1 MVVYLLNRIT
11 HSLDFEKIHQ
21 SERSFQQ
28 WQTIFLNC
36 YFCNFH
42 FRVSKLQKKNLH
54 ENTSWVKWLAQV
66 SWRANLGHWGW
77 QSASWAAVQRSEKN
91 SRGRAPNDTKWN
103 QHPKQWRI
111 HCIVLFFF
119 LRCFTGS
126 SSLTKKTQSLKKSPK
141 RWLRFFEFLTSHDGF
156 KWRTVY

>member
-91 SRGRAPNDTKWN
+91 SRGRAPNDTIWN

-111 HCIVLFFF
+111 HCNVLFFLPEMF
-119 LRCFTGS
+119 HRL
-126 SSLTKKTQSLKKSPK
+126 
-141 RWLRFFEFLTSHDGF
+141 EFLDQKNPIPQEISKEMVEIF
-156 KWRTVY
+156 WISQ